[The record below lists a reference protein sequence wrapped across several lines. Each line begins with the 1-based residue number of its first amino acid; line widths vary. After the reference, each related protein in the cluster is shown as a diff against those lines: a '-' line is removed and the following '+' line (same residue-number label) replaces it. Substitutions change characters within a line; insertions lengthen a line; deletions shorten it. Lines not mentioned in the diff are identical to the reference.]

1 MAENRLP
8 FAEGASINR
17 PSMFS
22 GVNYQFW
29 KVRMR
34 IFIESID
41 RGIWNV
47 IVNGPYVPMHVVD
60 GVSTVKSFDKLS
72 DIKNKRVQYDCIAK
86 NIITSVL
93 NLDEFFRVSQRS
105 SAKEMW
111 DVLEVTHEGTN
122 DVKRA
127 RKHALIQEY
136 KLFRMQLGESIADV
150 QKRFTHIVNHLIGIG
165 KQFDKEE
172 LNIKILKCLDR
183 SWQPKVTAISETRD
197 LTTLTTVALFGKLR
211 EREL

>member
-1 MAENRLP
+1 MAEIHLP

-17 PSMFS
+17 PPMFS

-29 KVRMR
+29 KVRMW

-72 DIKNKRVQYDCIAK
+72 DIENKRVQYDCIAK
-86 NIITSVL
+86 NIISSAL
-93 NLDEFFRVSQRS
+93 NLDEFFRVSQCS

-136 KLFRMQLGESIADV
+136 ELFRMQPGELIADM
-150 QKRFTHIVNHLIGIG
+150 QKQFTHIVNHLIGLG
-165 KQFDKEE
+165 NQFDKEE

-183 SWQPKVTAISETRD
+183 SWQPKVTTIFRN
-197 LTTLTTVALFGKLR
+197 
-211 EREL
+211 